1 MWIKHWYA
9 SAPYTARTACFGQDH
24 ENPPQGFCRQPVLG
38 PVSVP
43 ATETNGVAA
52 PEGVPK
58 VRLGSQKCHV
68 TKMRQKQQKELQRR
82 AAEKAAKT
90 AEVEAA
96 KALLARKLPHLMRSF
111 VGATANIYAYQG
123 TIDPVG
129 DLV

>member
-1 MWIKHWYA
+1 M
-9 SAPYTARTACFGQDH
+9 
-24 ENPPQGFCRQPVLG
+24 
-38 PVSVP
+38 P

-52 PEGVPK
+52 PEGVHK

-111 VGATANIYAYQG
+111 IGATANI
-123 TIDPVG
+123 
-129 DLV
+129 